1 MSPATIESLA
11 RDLAARIPLPQ
22 EDWDAIVA
30 EVRQTLAALAALDQ
44 LPLEGVAPDPGSDAA
59 ESPGD

>member
-1 MSPATIESLA
+1 MTPDTVERLA

-30 EVRQTLAALAALDQ
+30 EARQTLAVIAALDE
-44 LPLEGVAPDPGSDAA
+44 LPLDGVVPDPVSDPS